1 MSASSSYEQLFE
13 IFTTTISEGILVV
26 DKDSRVIAL
35 NKQLLEIFG
44 YEREDL
50 EGKSFEVL
58 IPEMYREP
66 HKDHFKGYIHDHS
79 KRRMASGRILYG
91 KHKDGDK
98 VPIEV
103 GLTPVKIEGELFVV
117 ALIID
122 VTRKY
127 ETEKSIKKQNKALEE
142 MVMDRTEQLN
152 KTVDHL
158 TRECQKREIAENKVR
173 EALKREKEL
182 NAIKTSFMQMV
193 SHEFKTPLSGIL
205 TSAMLIEKYS
215 NSEQQDKR
223 LKHLESIKRK
233 VQHLDALLNDF
244 LAVERLGSGRDN
256 YRFSQFWLND
266 LMEEVAEETE
276 QHLTE
281 EQTLLKEFP
290 NESISMYQD
299 RVVINLI
306 LSNVLNNAVKYS
318 TDTGNIVLRA
328 ERLADQGLIKI
339 QVTDNGM
346 GIPQEEQQYI
356 FSRYF
361 RASNAKNIQGTGI
374 GLNMSKKHLQ
384 NLGGHIFFTSREG
397 EGSVFTIML
406 PEILQQ

>member
-35 NKQLLEIFG
+35 NKQLLETFG

-290 NESISMYQD
+290 TESISMYQD

-318 TDTGNIVLRA
+318 GDTGNIVLRA